1 MVKGIMLAVIA
12 VVVLVVVLSV
22 AERLR
27 RRAVTRRHRREAE
40 ARLGA
45 AMRGADERLARD
57 KAKADQ
63 AAQLTSL
70 MPSIKKPGTRHV
82 A

>member
-12 VVVLVVVLSV
+12 VVVLVVLLSV

-27 RRAVTRRHRREAE
+27 AQAVARRHRRHAE

-45 AMRGADERLARD
+45 AMRETEERLARE